1 MHRIFPI
8 FLFIGLAWG
17 QVESNASEI
26 NYYELGVIAA
36 KKDFN
41 SLPYWGL
48 GLCSPYNPLLAF
60 AAVYLPINIDAKH
73 TSIIETENGK
83 DFISGYRKEIT
94 DLRLKSVAKGC
105 GITIIATG
113 TAFLLFFEGVPL
125 N

>member
-1 MHRIFPI
+1 MNRHLSLL
-8 FLFIGLAWG
+8 LFIGLGWG
-17 QVESNASEI
+17 QAESNTSEI
-26 NYYELGVIAA
+26 DYYELGAIAA

-60 AAVYLPINIDAKH
+60 AAVYLLINIDAKY
-73 TSIIETENGK
+73 TSIIETKNGK